1 MFNACSI
8 EILKTKRT
16 VIRKLVG
23 IFPILVTIVTALFF
37 ASTGYVV
44 QSIINQWSFI
54 WINLFLAL
62 IIGLNDRHEKNSTE
76 YKMILSSPVDLFQYE
91 LGRILHGVVLSF
103 ITALV
108 LCVLVA
114 IASLFMSVTVSLLAC
129 VCAILGIFVASLW
142 EIPLYSWVSRV
153 TNLYVSI
160 AISFVGSLIAIWV
173 NTYTIGKIFPYTWSA
188 LMPVK
193 LIKMHVN
200 GLLLRSSENMPNNA
214 WTMLVSIILFLV
226 LSYLSAF
233 FFKKQVTK
241 NA

>member
-8 EILKTKRT
+8 EALKTKRT
-16 VIRKLVG
+16 VIRKLVW
-23 IFPILVTIVTALFF
+23 IFPILVTVVTALFF

-91 LGRILHGVVLSF
+91 LGRILHGVLLSF
-103 ITALV
+103 VTSLV

-114 IASLFMSVTVSLLAC
+114 IASFFIPVTVSLLAC
-129 VCAILGIFVASLW
+129 LGAILGIFVASLW
-142 EIPLYSWVSRV
+142 EIPLYSWLSRV

-160 AISFVGSLIAIWV
+160 AISFVGSLVAIWV

-188 LMPVK
+188 LMPVQ

-200 GLLLRSSENMPNNA
+200 GLLIKSSEGTPNND
-214 WTMLVSIILFLV
+214 WTMVASIILFLV
-226 LSYLSAF
+226 LSYLSAY
-233 FFKKQVTK
+233 FFKKQVIK

>member
-8 EILKTKRT
+8 EALKTKRT
-16 VIRKLVG
+16 VIRKLVW
-23 IFPILVTIVTALFF
+23 IFPILVTVVTALFF

-91 LGRILHGVVLSF
+91 LGRILHGVLLSF
-103 ITALV
+103 VTSLV

-114 IASLFMSVTVSLLAC
+114 IASFFMPVTVSLLAC
-129 VCAILGIFVASLW
+129 LGAILGIFVASLW
-142 EIPLYSWVSRV
+142 EIPLYSWLSRV

-160 AISFVGSLIAIWV
+160 AISFVGSLVAIWV

-188 LMPVK
+188 LMPVQ

-200 GLLLRSSENMPNNA
+200 GLLIKSSEGTPNND
-214 WTMLVSIILFLV
+214 WTMVASIILFLV
-226 LSYLSAF
+226 LSYLSAY
-233 FFKKQVTK
+233 FFKKQVIK

>member
-8 EILKTKRT
+8 EALKTKRT
-16 VIRKLVG
+16 VIRKLVW
-23 IFPILVTIVTALFF
+23 IFPILVTVVTALFF

-91 LGRILHGVVLSF
+91 LGRILHGVLLSF
-103 ITALV
+103 VTSLV

-114 IASLFMSVTVSLLAC
+114 IASFFMPVTVSLLAC
-129 VCAILGIFVASLW
+129 LGAILGIFVASLW
-142 EIPLYSWVSRV
+142 EIPLYSWLSRV

-160 AISFVGSLIAIWV
+160 AISFVGSLVAIWV

-188 LMPVK
+188 LMPVQ

-200 GLLLRSSENMPNNA
+200 GLLIKSSKGTPNND
-214 WTMLVSIILFLV
+214 WTMVASIILFLV
-226 LSYLSAF
+226 LSYLSAY
-233 FFKKQVTK
+233 FFKKQVIK

>member
-1 MFNACSI
+1 M
-8 EILKTKRT
+8 T
-16 VIRKLVG
+16 V
-23 IFPILVTIVTALFF
+23 VTALFF

-76 YKMILSSPVDLFQYE
+76 YKMILSSPVNLFQYE
-91 LGRILHGVVLSF
+91 LGRILHGVLLSF
-103 ITALV
+103 ITSLI

-114 IASLFMSVTVSLLAC
+114 IASFFMPVTVSLLAC
-129 VCAILGIFVASLW
+129 MGAILGIFIASLW
-142 EIPLYSWVSRV
+142 EIPLYSWISRV

-160 AISFVGSLIAIWV
+160 AISFIGSLVAIWI

-188 LMPVK
+188 LMPVR

-200 GLLLRSSENMPNNA
+200 GLLIKSSEILPNST
-214 WTMLVSIILFLV
+214 WTMLASILLFLV

-233 FFKKQVTK
+233 FFKKQVIK

>member
-8 EILKTKRT
+8 EALKTKRT
-16 VIRKLVG
+16 VIRKLVW
-23 IFPILVTIVTALFF
+23 IFPILVTVVTALFF

-91 LGRILHGVVLSF
+91 LGRILHGVLLSF
-103 ITALV
+103 VTSLV

-114 IASLFMSVTVSLLAC
+114 IASFFMPVTVSLLAC
-129 VCAILGIFVASLW
+129 LGAILGIFVASLW
-142 EIPLYSWVSRV
+142 EIPLYSWLSRV

-160 AISFVGSLIAIWV
+160 AISFVGSLLQSGLILIQ
-173 NTYTIGKIFPYTWSA
+173 
-188 LMPVK
+188 LVK
-193 LIKMHVN
+193 SSLIH
-200 GLLLRSSENMPNNA
+200 GLL
-214 WTMLVSIILFLV
+214 
-226 LSYLSAF
+226 
-233 FFKKQVTK
+233 
-241 NA
+241 

>member
-8 EILKTKRT
+8 EVLKTKRT
-16 VIRKLVG
+16 VIRKLVW

-37 ASTGYVV
+37 ASTGYVI

-76 YKMILSSPVDLFQYE
+76 YKMIFSSPIDLFQYE

-103 ITALV
+103 ITSLV

-114 IASLFMSVTVSLLAC
+114 IASLFMPATVSLLAC
-129 VCAILGIFVASLW
+129 ICAILGIFVASLW
-142 EIPLYSWVSRV
+142 EIPLYLWISRV

-160 AISFVGSLIAIWV
+160 AISFIGSLVAIWI

-188 LMPVK
+188 LMPVE

-200 GLLLRSSENMPNNA
+200 GLLIKSSEILPNNT
-214 WTMLVSIILFLV
+214 WTMLASILLFLV

-233 FFKKQVTK
+233 LFKKQVIK

>member
-8 EILKTKRT
+8 EALRTKRT
-16 VIRKLVG
+16 VIRKLVW
-23 IFPILVTIVTALFF
+23 IFPILVTVVTALFF

-91 LGRILHGVVLSF
+91 LGRILHGVLLSF
-103 ITALV
+103 VTSLV

-114 IASLFMSVTVSLLAC
+114 IASFFMPVTVSLLAC
-129 VCAILGIFVASLW
+129 LGAILGIFVASLW
-142 EIPLYSWVSRV
+142 EIPLYSWLSRV

-160 AISFVGSLIAIWV
+160 AISFVGSLVAIWV

-188 LMPVK
+188 LMPVQ

-200 GLLLRSSENMPNNA
+200 GLLIKSSEGTPNND
-214 WTMLVSIILFLV
+214 WTMVASIILFLV
-226 LSYLSAF
+226 LSYLSAY
-233 FFKKQVTK
+233 FFKKQVIK

>member
-8 EILKTKRT
+8 EALKTKRT
-16 VIRKLVG
+16 VIRKLVW
-23 IFPILVTIVTALFF
+23 IFPILVTVVTALFF

-91 LGRILHGVVLSF
+91 LGRILHGVLLSF
-103 ITALV
+103 VTSLV

-114 IASLFMSVTVSLLAC
+114 IASFFMPVTVSLLAC
-129 VCAILGIFVASLW
+129 LGAILGIFVASLW
-142 EIPLYSWVSRV
+142 EIPLYSWLSRI

-160 AISFVGSLIAIWV
+160 AIAFIGSLVGIFV
-173 NTYTIGKIFPYTWSA
+173 NSSSIGKIFPFTWSS
-188 LMPVK
+188 LLPVS
-193 LIKMHVN
+193 LIQMHVN
-200 GLLLRSSENMPNNA
+200 GLLVKSSENVPNSY
-214 WTMLVSIILFLV
+214 WTIAASIVLFIIL
-226 LSYLSAF
+226 SCISAAS
-233 FFKKQVTK
+233 FKKQAIK
-241 NA
+241 ND

>member
-1 MFNACSI
+1 MPPPI
-8 EILKTKRT
+8 I
-16 VIRKLVG
+16 
-23 IFPILVTIVTALFF
+23 PILSAKC
-37 ASTGYVV
+37 STGYVV

-91 LGRILHGVVLSF
+91 LGRILHGVLLSF
-103 ITALV
+103 VTSLV

-114 IASLFMSVTVSLLAC
+114 IASFFMPVTVSLLAC
-129 VCAILGIFVASLW
+129 LGAILGIFVASLW
-142 EIPLYSWVSRV
+142 EIPLYSWLSRV

-160 AISFVGSLIAIWV
+160 AISFVGSLVAIWV

-188 LMPVK
+188 LMPVQ

-200 GLLLRSSENMPNNA
+200 GLLIKSSEGTPNND
-214 WTMLVSIILFLV
+214 WTMVASIILFLV
-226 LSYLSAF
+226 LSYLSAY
-233 FFKKQVTK
+233 FFKKQVIK

>member
-8 EILKTKRT
+8 EVLKTKRT
-16 VIRKLVG
+16 VIRKLVW
-23 IFPILVTIVTALFF
+23 IFPILVTVVTALFF

-91 LGRILHGVVLSF
+91 LGRILHGVLLSF
-103 ITALV
+103 ITSLV

-114 IASLFMSVTVSLLAC
+114 IASFFMPVTVSLLAC
-129 VCAILGIFVASLW
+129 IGAILGIFVASLW
-142 EIPLYSWVSRV
+142 EIPLYSWISRV

-160 AISFVGSLIAIWV
+160 AISFIGSLVAIWI

-188 LMPVK
+188 LMPVP

-200 GLLLRSSENMPNNA
+200 GLLVKSSGGMPNNA
-214 WTMLVSIILFLV
+214 WTMLASIILFLV
-226 LSYLSAF
+226 LSYLSAY
-233 FFKKQVTK
+233 FFKKQVIK